1 MSWNGLQLTG
11 VGGNISYSYDKD
23 GIRQTKTVGTAI
35 TQYYYNGNVLM
46 GTYDGTNKLLFS
58 YDEQSNVV
66 AVDYNGTYYYYLR
79 DGQGNIIKLIDGN
92 GATVVSYS
100 YDPWGACTTSGT
112 MASTLGTLN
121 PFRYHGYVYDEETGW
136 YYLSSRYY
144 NPEVGRYLSA
154 DTLSSTGQGV
164 LGYNMYAYCLN
175 NPTTN
180 YDPSGSLSF
189 SNLLSGA
196 KLLSVG
202 LTAVAVGLTVL
213 TCGAAAPV
221 MVAVAAVTVT
231 TGAVTVANGLAEVQE
246 GLTASSEGAQDGTNF
261 MRDGL
266 MQGNKEAYE
275 CQRDVIATVAE
286 VGTFICTAYTGL
298 KGGVCFVAGTL
309 VLTETGQAPI
319 ETITEGEYVYATDPE
334 TGESGYKQVV
344 QTFVNE
350 TNELVHVKTDGDEI
364 VCTREHPFYVPV
376 RGWTA
381 ACDLRAGDILVRS
394 NGEYVVVEAIEHEL
408 LESPITV
415 YNFEVEDF
423 HTYHVGSAS
432 VLVHNKCK
440 NALTN
445 KQAEEAAKK
454 LGYTKVKNISSHG
467 QAVFKN
473 PSAQRMM
480 RYISADVDLHSG
492 GVWKA
497 AATIRDLES
506 KATRTGTFDAL
517 LRWLNK

>member
-1 MSWNGLQLTG
+1 MCLELFPDYAGSRLSA
-11 VGGNISYSYDKD
+11 VGYGCA
-23 GIRQTKTVGTAI
+23 KTAHYAAGQKPSRRRHA
-35 TQYYYNGNVLM
+35 NVL
-46 GTYDGTNKLLFS
+46 NLFQHCERFRFRPRVTFV
-58 YDEQSNVV
+58 EQIS
-66 AVDYNGTYYYYLR
+66 
-79 DGQGNIIKLIDGN
+79 
-92 GATVVSYS
+92 
-100 YDPWGACTTSGT
+100 CTGSL
-112 MASTLGTLN
+112 ASTLGNLN
-121 PFRYHGYVYDEETGW
+121 PFRYRGYGYDEETGW

-319 ETITEGEYVYATDPE
+319 ETIAEGEYVYATDPE

-344 QTFVNE
+344 QTYVNE

-423 HTYHVGSAS
+423 HTYYVGDTS
-432 VLVHNKCK
+432 VLVHNDC
-440 NALTN
+440 
-445 KQAEEAAKK
+445 
-454 LGYTKVKNISSHG
+454 TKPRSPRKVG
-467 QAVFKN
+467 E
-473 PSAQRMM
+473 
-480 RYISADVDLHSG
+480 DLI
-492 GVWKA
+492 K
-497 AATIRDLES
+497 RND
-506 KATRTGTFDAL
+506 FDAHSFK
-517 LRWLNK
+517 RQNGARGPVAHWDIFQDTADKGRIWLGDKAQKVWIITKHHFSDLFKRF

>member
-1 MSWNGLQLTG
+1 MCLELFPDYAGSRLSA
-11 VGGNISYSYDKD
+11 VGYGCA
-23 GIRQTKTVGTAI
+23 KTAHYAAGQKPSRRRHA
-35 TQYYYNGNVLM
+35 NVL
-46 GTYDGTNKLLFS
+46 NLLEHCERFRFRPRVTFV
-58 YDEQSNVV
+58 EQIS
-66 AVDYNGTYYYYLR
+66 
-79 DGQGNIIKLIDGN
+79 
-92 GATVVSYS
+92 
-100 YDPWGACTTSGT
+100 CTGSL
-112 MASTLGTLN
+112 ASTLGNLN
-121 PFRYHGYVYDEETGW
+121 PFRYRGYGYDEETGW
-136 YYLSSRYY
+136 YFLSNRYY
-144 NPEVGRYLSA
+144 NPEVDRYLSA

-309 VLTETGQAPI
+309 VLTETGQEPI
-319 ETITEGEYVYATDPE
+319 ETITEGEA
-334 TGESGYKQVV
+334 
-344 QTFVNE
+344 
-350 TNELVHVKTDGDEI
+350 EI
-364 VCTREHPFYVPV
+364 V
-376 RGWTA
+376 
-381 ACDLRAGDILVRS
+381 
-394 NGEYVVVEAIEHEL
+394 
-408 LESPITV
+408 
-415 YNFEVEDF
+415 
-423 HTYHVGSAS
+423 
-432 VLVHNKCK
+432 
-440 NALTN
+440 
-445 KQAEEAAKK
+445 EAAAQGAEIATELNAQELTLMAHEPENMEAAFTIIGERRKTLVPGFLFFRVSIITRFKK
-454 LGYTKVKNISSHG
+454 PHMYNRKRNFWVCMS
-467 QAVFKN
+467 
-473 PSAQRMM
+473 
-480 RYISADVDLHSG
+480 
-492 GVWKA
+492 
-497 AATIRDLES
+497 
-506 KATRTGTFDAL
+506 
-517 LRWLNK
+517 